1 MNIIRTLGLATAAS
15 AILATAACAPDGA
28 GLPPLSSSATIDDSY
43 VLDAGDKLQI
53 TLYDASVGTDRAGA
67 AASGADQFVVSENGE
82 IEAPFIGS
90 LPARGKTVDQLKQ
103 EIIAKLSQG
112 YVKDP
117 KIGVSMVTYRPF
129 FIVGEV
135 NHPGSYPCTAR
146 SRTLSAVALAGGY
159 TYRANEEFAIV
170 ERRKGDQI
178 ITGRVG
184 PNTPILPDD
193 VIRITQRYF

>member
-1 MNIIRTLGLATAAS
+1 MNIIPTLGRATAAC

-28 GLPPLSSSATIDDSY
+28 QLPQLSSSASVDDSY
-43 VLDAGDKLQI
+43 VLAAGDKLQI
-53 TLYDASVGTDRAGA
+53 TLYDASAAADHTGA
-67 AASGADQFVVSENGE
+67 AASGADQFVVSEGGTVD
-82 IEAPFIGS
+82 APMIGPV
-90 LPARGKTVDQLKQ
+90 PATGKTVDQLKE
-103 EIIAKLSQG
+103 EIVAKLSQG

-117 KIGVSMVTYRPF
+117 KVGVSLATYRPF

-135 NHPGSYPCTAR
+135 NHPGAYPCTAR

-170 ERRKGDQI
+170 ERRQGDKI

-184 PNTPILPDD
+184 PDTPILPDD
-193 VIRITQRYF
+193 VVRITQRYF

>member
-1 MNIIRTLGLATAAS
+1 MNIFRTLGLATAAS
-15 AILATAACAPDGA
+15 ALLATAACAPDGA
-28 GLPPLSSSATIDDSY
+28 SLPTLSSSATIDDSY

-53 TLYDASVGTDRAGA
+53 TLYDASVGADRSGTP
-67 AASGADQFVVSENGE
+67 ASGADQFVVSENGD
-82 IEAPFIGS
+82 IEAPMVGS
-90 LPARGKTVDQLKQ
+90 VPARGKTVDELKQ
-103 EIIAKLSQG
+103 DLVAKLSQG

-117 KIGVSMVTYRPF
+117 KVGVSMVTYRPF
-129 FIVGEV
+129 YIVGEV
-135 NHPGSYPCTAR
+135 NHPGAYPCTAR

-193 VIRITQRYF
+193 VIRVTQRYF

>member
-1 MNIIRTLGLATAAS
+1 MNIFRTLGLATAAS
-15 AILATAACAPDGA
+15 ALLATAACAPDGA
-28 GLPPLSSSATIDDSY
+28 SLPQLSSTATIDDSY

-53 TLYDASVGTDRAGA
+53 TLYDATGGADRAGA
-67 AASGADQFVVSENGE
+67 AANGTDQFVVSENGE
-82 IEAPFIGS
+82 IDAPFIGPV
-90 LPARGKTVDQLKQ
+90 PARGKTVDELKK
-103 EIIAKLSQG
+103 EIITKLSQG

-117 KIGVSMVTYRPF
+117 KVGVSMVTYRPF

-135 NHPGSYPCTAR
+135 NRPGSYPCSAR

-170 ERRKGDQI
+170 ERRKGDTI

-193 VIRITQRYF
+193 VIRVTQRYF